1 MHTKNLLLS
10 ACHSHQTSSNAA
22 IKVTDLCS
30 HIILLILPLT
40 QTIWWVS
47 ADNTLPSYYW
57 RSSNYQFLFLFL
69 LKMGLLCSIE
79 ETFRWTMLQLP
90 LHSTSVRRKLKISA
104 FLIQFCPHSICSPYT
119 LLCNISSALQV
130 LYFFLCRNTKL

>member
-47 ADNTLPSYYW
+47 ADNTLPSYCW
-57 RSSNYQFLFLFL
+57 GSSNYQFLFLFL

-90 LHSTSVRRKLKISA
+90 LHSTSVRRKLKHLS
-104 FLIQFCPHSICSPYT
+104 FPHSILSSFHLFPLYT
-119 LLCNISSALQV
+119 AVQ
-130 LYFFLCRNTKL
+130 YFFSTLGALFLLVQKH